1 MTRYRKRPVE
11 VEAFRLGFDAY
22 PDWFKRQMA
31 LGKVSVDWKNTNAK
45 ILTLEG
51 EMEASHGDYVIQGV
65 NGELY
70 PCKAE
75 ISSKPMKLFLT
86 PAPSC
91 RAALIECAK
100 RGGEAT
106 GLDCKS
112 YFPRL

>member
-31 LGKVSVDWKNTNAK
+31 LGKVSADWKNTNAK

-75 ISSKPMKLFLT
+75 IFEQTYEAVSNPGPVLH
-86 PAPSC
+86 
-91 RAALIECAK
+91 
-100 RGGEAT
+100 GGR
-106 GLDCKS
+106 S
-112 YFPRL
+112 YK